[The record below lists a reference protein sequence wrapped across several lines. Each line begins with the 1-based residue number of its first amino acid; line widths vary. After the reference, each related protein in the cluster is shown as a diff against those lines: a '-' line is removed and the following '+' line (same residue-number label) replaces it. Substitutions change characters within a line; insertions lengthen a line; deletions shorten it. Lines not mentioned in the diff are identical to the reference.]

1 MSDRLPPGG
10 PARKSLL
17 AGCSGRLRALR
28 FGRRDQF
35 IWRDLYLWK
44 RDHAGCTMKKARQVP
59 GLDNVESA
67 GSWQVFRYG
76 RR

>member
-1 MSDRLPPGG
+1 MWRDAP
-10 PARKSLL
+10 
-17 AGCSGRLRALR
+17 SGSLR
-28 FGRRDQF
+28 FASVAV
-35 IWRDLYLWK
+35 ISLWRDLHLQE
-44 RDHAGCTMKKARQVP
+44 RDYAGCTMEKARQVP